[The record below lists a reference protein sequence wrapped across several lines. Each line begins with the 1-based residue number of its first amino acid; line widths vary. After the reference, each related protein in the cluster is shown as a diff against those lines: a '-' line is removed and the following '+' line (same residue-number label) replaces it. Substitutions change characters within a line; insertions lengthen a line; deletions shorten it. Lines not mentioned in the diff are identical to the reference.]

1 MAKRRVVDTRFWDDS
16 YIAQLSP
23 NAKLLFLYLLT
34 NPLTNCGGVYE
45 IAVKRIVLDTGFT
58 AREVSAQLD
67 RLESDEKIV
76 RRGNWIGIVNFT
88 RYQTLNPSVRQ
99 GIAASWANAP
109 AEIIEKLRM
118 PATAQ
123 ALLPASH
130 RLVRGSDRLLDLTKT
145 KKNLNLNGA
154 ARDGAA
160 LNQAT
165 PKGENQPGAVSLS
178 EWLRRRRWP
187 NDDEPWRGRGSD
199 GDSQGR

>member
-45 IAVKRIVLDTGFT
+45 IGVKRIVLDTGFT

-76 RRGNWIGIVNFT
+76 RRGNWIGILNFT

-99 GIAASWANAP
+99 GIAATWANAP
-109 AEIIEKLRM
+109 AEIIAKLRM
-118 PATAQ
+118 PPAAQ

-130 RLVRGSDRLLDLTKT
+130 RLARDSDRLSDLNRTKR
-145 KKNLNLNGA
+145 NLNLNGPA
-154 ARDGAA
+154 TGGAA
-160 LNQAT
+160 LNREV
-165 PKGENQPGAVSLS
+165 PKGERQPGAVSLS

-187 NDDEPWRGRGSD
+187 NED
-199 GDSQGR
+199 GDSLGR